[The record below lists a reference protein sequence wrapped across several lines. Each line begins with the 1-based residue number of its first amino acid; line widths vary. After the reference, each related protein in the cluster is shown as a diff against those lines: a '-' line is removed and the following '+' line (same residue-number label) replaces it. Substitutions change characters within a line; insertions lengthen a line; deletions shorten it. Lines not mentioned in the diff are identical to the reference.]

1 MDINVVVIIHIIMG
15 STSTSNSS
23 NKHMHQGELPQQ
35 PKVALV
41 MVHSHPS
48 EAP

>member
-1 MDINVVVIIHIIMG
+1 
-15 STSTSNSS
+15 
-23 NKHMHQGELPQQ
+23 MHRGELPQQ
-35 PKVALV
+35 PKMALV

>member
-15 STSTSNSS
+15 STSTSS
-23 NKHMHQGELPQQ
+23 NKHMQRGELPQQ
-35 PKVALV
+35 PKMALV